1 MIQEKI
7 RERIQELIPGD
18 LYQIT
23 LPLPFELEHVN
34 VHVSRLEEGGW
45 MLHDTG
51 FANTRSFELL
61 EASLQELGI
70 DWPQIKL
77 LLLTHSHPDH
87 VGLAERITSLAHP
100 RIFMHEVEARYLNE
114 MIDAG
119 KPVWFEPLHVLGG
132 TPAGRIPQIDQEFL
146 VMRRKL
152 KRIEP
157 DVLLKGGE
165 TLETAYGKLELL
177 WTPGHAPGH
186 ICLYSPSRR
195 VLFSGDTVLKDI
207 TPNIA
212 WLPGQDALG
221 EYLRSLQALIPYEI
235 DQVLPSHG
243 MPFAGHREWIA
254 ETTVHHEER
263 CQQLLKG
270 ADQFRT
276 AHDLM
281 PSVWSREF
289 SHFHYHF
296 AIGEVLAHMVY
307 LEVAGRV
314 ERRMNGQNAAE
325 WRATRS

>member
-1 MIQEKI
+1 
-7 RERIQELIPGD
+7 
-18 LYQIT
+18 
-23 LPLPFELEHVN
+23 
-34 VHVSRLEEGGW
+34 
-45 MLHDTG
+45 ML
-51 FANTRSFELL
+51 FRS
-61 EASLQELGI
+61 
-70 DWPQIKL
+70 
-77 LLLTHSHPDH
+77 
-87 VGLAERITSLAHP
+87 
-100 RIFMHEVEARYLNE
+100 
-114 MIDAG
+114 
-119 KPVWFEPLHVLGG
+119 
-132 TPAGRIPQIDQEFL
+132 
-146 VMRRKL
+146 
-152 KRIEP
+152 
-157 DVLLKGGE
+157 LKGGE
-165 TLETAYGKLELL
+165 TLETAYGKLEVL

-195 VLFSGDTVLKDI
+195 VLFSGDTILKDI